1 MLMLPDV
8 NQPFD
13 IYADAA
19 AFAIGAVL
27 CQRDEDGTL
36 RPCAYASAKLNQA
49 ERNYSSYER
58 ELYAIVHAFRTWHHL
73 LGNSAITVITDHKPL
88 TGQPAADNF
97 VGRRARWHDYLQT
110 FDFVLKY
117 QSGKLN
123 VVADA
128 LSRRP
133 DHIQLNHISLV
144 APQDLVQAL
153 TAEYAA
159 DPVCVDVIS
168 KVSEDR
174 TFLYDED
181 TKLVYKLIKEDWKV
195 YVPNSSS
202 VKEKLVREHHDLGMS
217 GHLGERKTL
226 EALKRVYYWPLMY
239 RTVQDYCKTC
249 VSCQKNK
256 SSQQRPVGLLHPLP
270 TEHLQK
276 WGEVTMDFIVG
287 LPRTKAGFDSILTI
301 VDRLTKMAYF
311 APCTATI
318 TAPKVAKLFFE
329 RVVCAGHGVP
339 LKIISDRD
347 SKFMSEFWQSMWAIY
362 GTTLAPSTAYH
373 PQSDGQSERTNRIIE
388 QMLRHHVNERQ
399 DDWDQHLLP
408 AQFAYNNAVQDS
420 TQYSPFYL
428 NYGVH
433 PRTPGNLLAPPLSSN
448 PSVQEFV
455 GQMAMDISKAKR
467 FLNEAQLRQK
477 RYADLKRQEDHFQ
490 VGDLV
495 LLSTKNLQKQTA
507 GVAPKLQPKF
517 VGPYE
522 IIKALGN
529 SAYKLQLPR
538 EFGKVHDVFHA
549 SLLKPYQDGSDQFP
563 LRAASSRQAP
573 VWFSRGEAMWEVE
586 AIVGKKRNKYLVKY
600 KGWDNP
606 EWQPAE
612 YVSHLPDLIAAFEQ
626 QQITRRSV
634 RHSS

>member
-1 MLMLPDV
+1 
-8 NQPFD
+8 
-13 IYADAA
+13 
-19 AFAIGAVL
+19 
-27 CQRDEDGTL
+27 
-36 RPCAYASAKLNQA
+36 
-49 ERNYSSYER
+49 
-58 ELYAIVHAFRTWHHL
+58 
-73 LGNSAITVITDHKPL
+73 
-88 TGQPAADNF
+88 
-97 VGRRARWHDYLQT
+97 
-110 FDFVLKY
+110 
-117 QSGKLN
+117 
-123 VVADA
+123 
-128 LSRRP
+128 
-133 DHIQLNHISLV
+133 
-144 APQDLVQAL
+144 
-153 TAEYAA
+153 
-159 DPVCVDVIS
+159 
-168 KVSEDR
+168 
-174 TFLYDED
+174 
-181 TKLVYKLIKEDWKV
+181 
-195 YVPNSSS
+195 
-202 VKEKLVREHHDLGMS
+202 
-217 GHLGERKTL
+217 
-226 EALKRVYYWPLMY
+226 
-239 RTVQDYCKTC
+239 
-249 VSCQKNK
+249 
-256 SSQQRPVGLLHPLP
+256 
-270 TEHLQK
+270 
-276 WGEVTMDFIVG
+276 
-287 LPRTKAGFDSILTI
+287 
-301 VDRLTKMAYF
+301 
-311 APCTATI
+311 
-318 TAPKVAKLFFE
+318 
-329 RVVCAGHGVP
+329 
-339 LKIISDRD
+339 
-347 SKFMSEFWQSMWAIY
+347 MSEFWQSMWAIY

-563 LRAASSRQAP
+563 LRAGGGLRTQGQQGIGDPGVEFPGVVHMQDHYAAQPGGGQQIDELRSQALWNDHWKTGVDAQAAQMRDLFESPKQPFEGIVVEHQGIPATEDDLADLRVGGEVIEGWLEPPSARIVVTIGKVAAKTVAAVHGAAASRDQKRSTSILVQEARQGILSGFLQGVPGETRCCLIFCCDGEHLPQQRVVGIAPAHAGQVGFGYADREAWTLLQGCDQWVVAQAQAP
-573 VWFSRGEAMWEVE
+573 KQFPG
-586 AIVGKKRNKYLVKY
+586 
-600 KGWDNP
+600 
-606 EWQPAE
+606 
-612 YVSHLPDLIAAFEQ
+612 VSHGCGKQGTPVIAGEGAGKHVVLRFQAVQYRRIENW
-626 QQITRRSV
+626 TRWGLMAGRRGCRKSRV
-634 RHSS
+634 REHCVRGLGGCRESHERGHFGSGLVREHPASY